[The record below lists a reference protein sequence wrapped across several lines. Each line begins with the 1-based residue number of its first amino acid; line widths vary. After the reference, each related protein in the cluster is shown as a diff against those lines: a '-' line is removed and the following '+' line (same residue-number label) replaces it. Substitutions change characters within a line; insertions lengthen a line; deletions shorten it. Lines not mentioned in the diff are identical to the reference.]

1 VHSPGVLYEDNHL
14 IAVNKPAGV
23 LVQGDET
30 GDKTLS
36 DFVKADIAHRYNKP
50 GAVFLGTIHRIDRP
64 VSGVVVFARTS
75 KALSRMNELFRTRDI
90 TKRYLAVVNG
100 RPARPE
106 QTLVHWL
113 TKNEGANKAT
123 SFIKETPGA
132 SRCELDYR
140 LMASTGPYSLL
151 EVLPL
156 TGRSHQI
163 RCQLAAIGC
172 PIAGDLK
179 YGAPEPL
186 PDKSIA
192 LHARSLSFI
201 HPVTKKPVVI
211 TASVP
216 DLVIWHAV
224 GPDVT

>member
-1 VHSPGVLYEDNHL
+1 MEFPDVLYEDNHL

-30 GDKTLS
+30 GDATLS
-36 DFVKADIAHRYNKP
+36 DFVKADIARRYNKP

-64 VSGVVVFARTS
+64 VSGVVLFARTS

-90 TKRYLAVVNG
+90 TKRYLAVVEG
-100 RPARPE
+100 RPAKAG

-123 SFIKETPGA
+123 AYVRDTPGA
-132 SRCELDYR
+132 SRCELDYLLLGSSGR
-140 LMASTGPYSLL
+140 HSVL
-151 EVLPL
+151 EVKPL

-172 PIAGDLK
+172 PIGGDLK
-179 YGAPEPL
+179 YGASEPL
-186 PDKSIA
+186 PDRSIA
-192 LHARSLSFI
+192 LHARSLSFV
-201 HPVTKKPVVI
+201 HPVTKKTVVI
-211 TASVP
+211 TAPVP

>member
-1 VHSPGVLYEDNHL
+1 MHSPDVLFEDNHL

-90 TKRYLAVVNG
+90 TKRYLAVVKG

-123 SFIKETPGA
+123 SYIKETPGA

-140 LMASTGPYSLL
+140 LIASTGPYSLL

-211 TASVP
+211 TAPVP